1 MQTVNSRRA
10 TTGQMKPDLFVSVWK
25 DIRDRLDKERAR
37 IFEEIR
43 NYPTPIIRSL
53 AFIDAEVK
61 HAIRSRLK

>member
-1 MQTVNSRRA
+1 
-10 TTGQMKPDLFVSVWK
+10 MKPDLFVSVWK

-43 NYPTPIIRSL
+43 NYPTPIIRLS

-61 HAIRSRLK
+61 QAIRSPLR